1 MDNSDNGPA
10 SALAMPTPCTRC
22 VVISCIKYFHELQLE
37 QMVLAGGGGY
47 NSRLSPPPPLKL
59 TMAVLWAVEKND
71 SLSQSMKL

>member
-37 QMVLAGGGGY
+37 QMVLAGGGGIIVVC
-47 NSRLSPPPPLKL
+47 PPPPLKL
-59 TMAVLWAVEKND
+59 TMAVLWAVEKID

>member
-37 QMVLAGGGGY
+37 QMVLAGGGGGIIVVC
-47 NSRLSPPPPLKL
+47 PPP
-59 TMAVLWAVEKND
+59 T
-71 SLSQSMKL
+71 